1 MNSTFTAEY
10 VKKYAIILEL
20 VLRKIKNR
28 GIIYAVLFLIPQIAV
43 ITADGQLEFFRGLS
57 TDLFLSRKDLITSW
71 LKHRTLSH
79 GNPSWQWLYPLAATQ
94 SLNSSPT
101 WPYFNKD
108 FKNTFPKGPH
118 CLRDF

>member
-10 VKKYAIILEL
+10 VKNTPLIWIEL

-43 ITADGQLEFFRGLS
+43 ITADGELEFFRDLS
-57 TDLFLSRKDLITSW
+57 TDLFLSRKVLITSW

-79 GNPSWQWLYPLAATQ
+79 RTTSWQ
-94 SLNSSPT
+94 
-101 WPYFNKD
+101 
-108 FKNTFPKGPH
+108 
-118 CLRDF
+118 